1 MVKKMK
7 KKIPQTKKI
16 IDLRKN
22 TILLKKMEIKENQR
36 QSQTETE
43 TKETDTKSQILNL
56 MQLLKV
62 KVFLM

>member
-1 MVKKMK
+1 
-7 KKIPQTKKI
+7 
-16 IDLRKN
+16 
-22 TILLKKMEIKENQR
+22 MEIKENQR

-56 MQLLKV
+56 MRLSKV